1 MLIQMAVRYGLDGPV
16 TWRNMTTSAVAAVI
30 ASGGLFLVY
39 FLMQRL
45 GVENSI
51 ANYHDE
57 MLQVAF
63 MAWVCGLHDQ
73 KRLFSA
79 GIFPEPIVKGVTTGW
94 WIFMVAAMFVAFL
107 ILRLEVLIFWPR

>member
-1 MLIQMAVRYGLDGPV
+1 
-16 TWRNMTTSAVAAVI
+16 MTVSAVAAVLV
-30 ASGGLFLVY
+30 SVGLFLVH

-45 GVENSI
+45 GVESSI

-63 MAWVCGLHDQ
+63 MTWVCGLHDQ

-79 GIFPEPIVKGVTTGW
+79 GIFPEPIVTGVTTGW
-94 WIFMVAAMFVAFL
+94 WIFMIVAMFVAFL